1 MKGSNLELVEG
12 KWQIKYATTTN
23 GGSVELEVPEE
34 VKHSGNYKWMY
45 LSEDTKV
52 IIKNHGSQ
60 YDVFNFT
67 YYTAKDI
74 EYSTSSDYYAEA
86 GNNLF
91 MKNVSFNKKTGIYVC
106 LATDSYGRA
115 TGIAAAY
122 EVQVCSDLKLKP
134 VKDKHEY
141 CLGDKVVL
149 AVELYT
155 SQSLNDAYYTWYF
168 EGQEIYSSDKYSD
181 YVIDGITSKQFG
193 RYTLVVDDGIGSQ
206 VLDITVSRSA
216 SDIRPV
222 LKPVTTIKTISRT
235 DTKVRIQWNS
245 SSNNAGIT
253 TRYGVFVHNGSKWVL
268 LGKTTKTSET
278 ITGLKPGKAYKIA
291 VRPYAFFR
299 VENVWASTYKA
310 ITIYTVPSNS
320 AVFIHHKIARTSVT
334 AKWSKAAGATG
345 YIVYKKVGTKWVKQ
359 GVTTK
364 QYYTYKG
371 LKRNTKYTFAVRPY
385 TKIGNKVVTSKNP
398 TILILNTAR

>member
-1 MKGSNLELVEG
+1 
-12 KWQIKYATTTN
+12 
-23 GGSVELEVPEE
+23 
-34 VKHSGNYKWMY
+34 
-45 LSEDTKV
+45 
-52 IIKNHGSQ
+52 
-60 YDVFNFT
+60 
-67 YYTAKDI
+67 
-74 EYSTSSDYYAEA
+74 
-86 GNNLF
+86 

-168 EGQEIYSSDKYSD
+168 EGEEIYSSDEYID

-235 DTKVRIQWNS
+235 DTKVKIQWNS

-268 LGKTTKTSET
+268 LGKTTKTSTT

-299 VENVWASTYKA
+299 VENVWASKYKA

-320 AVFIHHKIARTSVT
+320 EVFIHHKIARTSVT

-345 YIVYKKVGTKWVKQ
+345 YIVYKKVATKWVKQ

-398 TILILNTAR
+398 TILILKTAR